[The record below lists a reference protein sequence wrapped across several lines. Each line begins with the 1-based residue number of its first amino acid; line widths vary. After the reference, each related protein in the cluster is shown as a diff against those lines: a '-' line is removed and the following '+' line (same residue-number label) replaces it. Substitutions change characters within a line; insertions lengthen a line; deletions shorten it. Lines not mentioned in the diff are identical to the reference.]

1 MALSRANP
9 DQLPKDAVIISE
21 DQALKY
27 QWKII
32 TAWEKTGEVWSLR
45 YTPGILSAMA
55 AATGAYINNHYRTK
69 LRLGSH
75 GRLSSYMPIVVVP
88 AIFTMLT
95 HKFFVQRPILLDPL
109 GECPLCRQVRG
120 AAFQTSLGIVYP
132 TILAPFAAFMFA
144 TRCYT
149 YRLPS
154 ITESPKQVFMLWRQF
169 TRPIVPTLATI
180 IAFQAFLAMYLTYKQ
195 EKQNFSVMLRMKEI
209 EYQLEQEHMPQR
221 IEF

>member
-1 MALSRANP
+1 MALSRAKHEL
-9 DQLPKDAVIISE
+9 LPEDAVVISE

-32 TAWEKTGEVWSLR
+32 TAWDKIGEVWSLR
-45 YTPGILSAMA
+45 YTPGILSAVA

-95 HKFFVQRPILLDPL
+95 HKFFIQRPILLDPL
-109 GECPLCRQVRG
+109 GECPICRQVRS

-154 ITESPKQVFMLWRQF
+154 ITESPKEVFMLWRQI
-169 TRPIVPTLATI
+169 TRPLVPSLATI

-209 EYQLEQEHMPQR
+209 EYQLEQDHMPQR
-221 IEF
+221 IDF

>member
-1 MALSRANP
+1 MALSRAKP
-9 DQLPKDAVIISE
+9 EQLPKDAVMISE

-32 TAWEKTGEVWSLR
+32 TAWDKLGEVWSLR
-45 YTPGILSAMA
+45 YAPGILSAMA

-95 HKFFVQRPILLDPL
+95 HKFFIQRPILLDPL
-109 GECPLCRQVRG
+109 GECPICRQVRS
-120 AAFQTSLGIVYP
+120 AAFQASLGIVYP

-154 ITESPKQVFMLWRQF
+154 ITESPKEVFMLWRQF
-169 TRPIVPTLATI
+169 TRPIVPSLATI

-209 EYQLEQEHMPQR
+209 EYQLEQDHMPQR
-221 IEF
+221 IDF